1 MLDCP
6 TCSEEMMM
14 SEHRRKCTVNLFVPD
29 VDVKIHAWL
38 VPRGHLCVIIY
49 NEYSRLNAL
58 LSIVVSQFN
67 LFANYRNTIRVDELS
82 MYLSFF
88 L

>member
-38 VPRGHLCVIIY
+38 VPRGVIY
-49 NEYSRLNAL
+49 ASSSAT
-58 LSIVVSQFN
+58 
-67 LFANYRNTIRVDELS
+67 NTAAS
-82 MYLSFF
+82 MPC
-88 L
+88 